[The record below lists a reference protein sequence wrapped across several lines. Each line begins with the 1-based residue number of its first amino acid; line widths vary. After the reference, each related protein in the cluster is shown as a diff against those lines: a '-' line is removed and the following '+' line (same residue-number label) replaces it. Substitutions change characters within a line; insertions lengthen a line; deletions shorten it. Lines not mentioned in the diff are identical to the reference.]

1 MSTKYVR
8 EVELYA
14 DARGRSRVADELK
27 RIERSDARGMRAIR
41 NKIGLLRQQ
50 SLDDAL
56 RSRLI
61 KKPSATLYVLRVQS
75 GPVSYRLPFFEP
87 PCRGGAL
94 VVLTSAVQ
102 RRDLRGG
109 SYAELLE
116 DAERLR
122 AEWIQRNCKGG

>member
-1 MSTKYVR
+1 MAPKYVR
-8 EVELYA
+8 QVELFT

-27 RIERSDARGMRAIR
+27 RIARSDARGKRAIE
-41 NKIGLLRQQ
+41 NKIDLLRQQ
-50 SLDDAL
+50 SFEDAL

-94 VVLTSAVQ
+94 VVLTSAVH
-102 RRDLRGG
+102 RRDLRGD
-109 SYAELLE
+109 SYTELLE
-116 DAERLR
+116 EAERLR
-122 AEWIQRNCKGG
+122 QDWIERNCKGG

>member
-1 MSTKYVR
+1 MAPRYVR
-8 EVELYA
+8 EVELYT
-14 DARGRSRVADELK
+14 DARGRSRVQDELK
-27 RIERSDARGMRAIR
+27 RIERSDARGIRAIQ

-50 SLDDAL
+50 SFDDAL

-61 KKPSATLYVLRVQS
+61 KKPSATIYVLRVQS

-87 PCRGGAL
+87 PCRGGAI
-94 VVLTSAVQ
+94 VVLTSAVH

-122 AEWIQRNCKGG
+122 ADWIERNCKGG

>member
-1 MSTKYVR
+1 MSTRYVR

-27 RIERSDARGMRAIR
+27 RIGRSDARGIRAIR

-50 SLDDAL
+50 SLEDAL

-61 KKPSATLYVLRVQS
+61 KKPSATIYVLRVQS

-87 PCRGGAL
+87 SCRGGAI

-122 AEWIQRNCKGG
+122 ADWIERNCKGG

>member
-1 MSTKYVR
+1 MAPRYVR
-8 EVELYA
+8 EVELFT

-27 RIERSDARGMRAIR
+27 RIERSDARGIRAIQ
-41 NKIGLLRQQ
+41 NKLGLLRQQ
-50 SLDDAL
+50 SFEDAL

-61 KKPSATLYVLRVQS
+61 KKPTATIYVLRVQS

-87 PCRGGAL
+87 PCRGGAI

-102 RRDLRGG
+102 RRDLRGA
-109 SYAELLE
+109 SYAELLA

-122 AEWIQRNCKGG
+122 GDWIQRNCKGG

>member
-1 MSTKYVR
+1 MSPRYLR

-14 DARGRSRVADELK
+14 DARGRSHVQDELK
-27 RIERSDARGMRAIR
+27 RIARSDARGSRAIQ
-41 NKIGLLRQQ
+41 NKMDLLRQQ
-50 SLDDAL
+50 SFDDAL

-87 PCRGGAL
+87 PCRGGAI
-94 VVLTSAVQ
+94 VVLTSAVH

-122 AEWIQRNCKGG
+122 DEWIERNCKGG

>member
-1 MSTKYVR
+1 MSTRYVR

-14 DARGRSRVADELK
+14 DARGRSRVADELR
-27 RIERSDARGMRAIR
+27 RIERSDARGLRAIR

-50 SLDDAL
+50 SFEDAL

-61 KKPSATLYVLRVQS
+61 KKPSATIYVLRVQS

-87 PCRGGAL
+87 PCRGGAI

-122 AEWIQRNCKGG
+122 ADWIERNCKGG

>member
-1 MSTKYVR
+1 MPPRYLR
-8 EVELYA
+8 EVELYT
-14 DARGRSRVADELK
+14 DARGRSQVGDQLK
-27 RIERSDARGMRAIR
+27 RIARSDARGKRAVQ
-41 NKIGLLRQQ
+41 NKIDLLRQQ

-94 VVLTSAVQ
+94 VVLTSAVH
-102 RRDLRGG
+102 RRDLRGD

-116 DAERLR
+116 EAERLR
-122 AEWIQRNCKGG
+122 QDWIERNCKGG

>member
-1 MSTKYVR
+1 MAPRYVR
-8 EVELYA
+8 QVELYT
-14 DARGRSRVADELK
+14 DARGRSRVHDELR
-27 RIERSDARGMRAIR
+27 RIAKSDARGSRAIQ
-41 NKIGLLRQQ
+41 NKVDLLRQQ
-50 SLDDAL
+50 SLEDAL

-87 PCRGGAL
+87 PCGGGAI
-94 VVLTSAVQ
+94 VVLTSAAQ

-122 AEWIQRNCKGG
+122 ADWIQRNCKGG

>member
-1 MSTKYVR
+1 MQPRYVR
-8 EVELYA
+8 EVELYT
-14 DARGRSRVADELK
+14 DARGRSEVGDALRRVA
-27 RIERSDARGMRAIR
+27 RSDARGWRAIR
-41 NKIGLLRQQ
+41 NKVDLLRQQ
-50 SLDDAL
+50 SFDDAL

-87 PCRGGAL
+87 PCRGGAI

-102 RRDLRGG
+102 RRDLRGD
-109 SYAELLE
+109 SYAELLD

-122 AEWIQRNCKGG
+122 RD

>member
-1 MSTKYVR
+1 MS
-8 EVELYA
+8 
-14 DARGRSRVADELK
+14 DELQ
-27 RIERSDARGMRAIR
+27 RIARSDARGKRAIQ
-41 NKIGLLRQQ
+41 NKIDLLRQQ

-94 VVLTSAVQ
+94 VVLTSAVH
-102 RRDLRGG
+102 RRDLRGD

-116 DAERLR
+116 EAERLR
-122 AEWIQRNCKGG
+122 HDWIQRNCKGGRQ

>member
-1 MSTKYVR
+1 MTPRYVR
-8 EVELYA
+8 EVELFT
-14 DARGRSRVADELK
+14 DARGRSGVADELK
-27 RIERSDARGMRAIR
+27 RIGRSDARGIRAIR
-41 NKIGLLRQQ
+41 NKVDLLRQQ

-94 VVLTSAVQ
+94 VVLTSAAH
-102 RRDLRGG
+102 RRDLRGS
-109 SYAELLE
+109 SYAELLAN
-116 DAERLR
+116 AERLR
-122 AEWIQRNCKGG
+122 EDWIQRNCKGG

>member
-1 MSTKYVR
+1 MAPRYVR
-8 EVELYA
+8 EVELFT
-14 DARGRSRVADELK
+14 DARGRSWVADELK
-27 RIERSDARGMRAIR
+27 RIGRSDARGIRAIR
-41 NKIGLLRQQ
+41 NKVDLLRQQ

-94 VVLTSAVQ
+94 VVLTSAAQ
-102 RRDLRGG
+102 RRDLRGNA
-109 SYAELLE
+109 YAELLE
-116 DAERLR
+116 EAERLR
-122 AEWIQRNCKGG
+122 QDWIQRNCKGG